1 MKSATASY
9 PNSVVGPYEWT
20 YFPAEVPESALIVR
34 FEFRKLWA
42 SQAVSCVPRRG
53 TRRLQAQQAARTQ
66 RGSHSKQAAAAARRQ
81 EQRQRHRVVP
91 WCASRWALCR
101 CRRTTSHNV
110 RAACPSAHLPSAPPH
125 TSPLPLRTPPLCPS
139 AHLPSAPPH
148 TSPLPLRTPA
158 LCPSAHLP
166 SAPPHTCPLPP
177 AARRL
182 PLASCYRFLSLQL
195 PLHSPHATTRSLDQP
210 AGTHCPLRCIPLCPF
225 PPGAIPSFLPLTRFR
240 KTILHLPSRSPSPFP
255 QSPCVILTKTFVTF
269 WMPRLPHESLEAAAK
284 AAGGS
289 LSPFGRAM
297 GAPPSR
303 PGEPVRRG
311 QAGRRQGVGNGVW
324 MHASYVV
331 PSHVPSHVPW
341 SVCVVCL
348 LCTTLPFATHLHL
361 LNLHHPSQPSI
372 TLIPLS
378 AHPSHLSHL
387 HLPHPSRPTC
397 PQQPVAG
404 VWNVGVFSEWGPA
417 RTQSKMVLRG
427 AIPPIDFSP
436 PPPTSQTPPT
446 PSPLSSHVLAATS
459 GGRVERGGVQ
469 RVGPS
474 AHAVQDGAAGH
485 GAHLRSRP
493 HRLLLLQRAPP
504 LRPLLQR
511 LAHPAAP
518 PPALL
523 PHVSSSSP
531 SSPGMDALYG
541 GSLTH
546 QCLRASSAPLL
557 FTLAI
562 PQPLPKLLISIYPE
576 PPSSSSASSTSPLPS
591 WLTGHA
597 RSANSSLSV
606 QLRRMAL
613 LGPSNRGAPAGP
625 SFSVQ
630 LPSETEEQA
639 GSSNSGV
646 RGSREQE
653 GRGGAEGGAG
663 VDVWWSEGRM
673 DIGSWQSVA
682 DPGSWHLLLSHP
694 ASSAARSGPGNGS
707 TVSNSSSIGV
717 NGSTSVGSVGS
728 GSSGGREGGDGGW
741 LASLWGGSWTHGQQ
755 GGAADEGEGGGEVCV
770 SIQWKAATCFP
781 RLTGPQCQWP
791 LIPLEPHLLSWTYE
805 SGLDAAY
812 LPPASPAP
820 PSLWASWF
828 PVPLAASPS
837 PARPSWA
844 FLSLAPPFGA
854 RGGVLSI
861 HLRLLPLRRG
871 DGAQGD
877 GEGQGGEGESGGSGN
892 NSGNSSAAGVAAGS
906 SGAAPRAFVY
916 LLVRAGG
923 LPSLTR
929 FDASAVAPATD
940 MAARGGQLSLELI
953 HPAEVTTFVAVG
965 LDAAPSRGGGEGGE
979 EEGEG
984 AEAGEGE
991 WEWEWEWEVRVVQH
1005 GCPNGCSGSPCHVMA
1020 DGAFQFG
1027 VYYCFCDR
1035 SNGGVDCSIETVS
1048 QLGIEQQRW
1057 ALVGS
1062 NVVAVLPAMVSLYL
1076 GAYPEWVMFS
1086 LNGLCSALYHLCDTD
1101 GWCAARYP
1109 TLQFAD
1115 FYSCFLAVL
1124 LAFLHAAQVPIWPR
1138 FLFFVV
1144 ASFSTAVMAVDR
1156 ATSGWSIVVLLALGA
1171 AALVTG
1177 WFIRLAALRRSAAA
1191 SSSAAPH
1198 APHTPL
1204 EAASCAVQCV
1214 EEQGGSRHGHV
1225 EEEGASLLP
1234 PPCSSDGEW
1243 PCGAARASKAQQHAS
1258 VWRRMFHW
1266 CRAQGAVV
1274 LRMVLALL
1282 ATFHVPSLLGGALAA
1297 LLGGSSFLVEVPSTY
1312 WIWHSVWH
1320 VCMYSAAF
1328 FFMLASPPPNKH
1340 GSLPLALSPRSP
1352 PPKQHDSFCSHR
1364 NSDDVSVAGS
1374 SSGDGSSE
1382 GGWPMGKRVGGCS
1395 VGREVEVDEERGLL
1409 LIRDHS

>member
-1 MKSATASY
+1 MSRSGCR
-9 PNSVVGPYEWT
+9 V
-20 YFPAEVPESALIVR
+20 L
-34 FEFRKLWA
+34 
-42 SQAVSCVPRRG
+42 PRR
-53 TRRLQAQQAARTQ
+53 
-66 RGSHSKQAAAAARRQ
+66 
-81 EQRQRHRVVP
+81 
-91 WCASRWALCR
+91 
-101 CRRTTSHNV
+101 
-110 RAACPSAHLPSAPPH
+110 
-125 TSPLPLRTPPLCPS
+125 
-139 AHLPSAPPH
+139 
-148 TSPLPLRTPA
+148 
-158 LCPSAHLP
+158 
-166 SAPPHTCPLPP
+166 
-177 AARRL
+177 
-182 PLASCYRFLSLQL
+182 SLV
-195 PLHSPHATTRSLDQP
+195 RSL
-210 AGTHCPLRCIPLCPF
+210 L
-225 PPGAIPSFLPLTRFR
+225 
-240 KTILHLPSRSPSPFP
+240 
-255 QSPCVILTKTFVTF
+255 ILTAN
-269 WMPRLPHESLEAAAK
+269 ESLEAAAK
-284 AAGGS
+284 AAGGA
-289 LSPFGRAM
+289 LSPFGGAM
-297 GAPPSR
+297 GAVTV
-303 PGEPVRRG
+303 ERG
-311 QAGRRQGVGNGVW
+311 QEQGDGPGAGGGAGAGKGGGGRMVDASAAAAIAAMVGEGWGGGGGKGNGTVGEGGSGLGGKRGGG
-324 MHASYVV
+324 AGQ
-331 PSHVPSHVPW
+331 SHCALFHSTAVFS
-341 SVCVVCL
+341 
-348 LCTTLPFATHLHL
+348 LPAD
-361 LNLHHPSQPSI
+361 
-372 TLIPLS
+372 
-378 AHPSHLSHL
+378 
-387 HLPHPSRPTC
+387 
-397 PQQPVAG
+397 QQPVAG

-417 RTQSKMVLRG
+417 RTQSQMVLRGGIPPIQPVAGVWNVGVFSEWGAARTQSKMVLRG
-427 AIPPIDFSP
+427 TSHTFDLALTAFSCFNAP
-436 PPPTSQTPPT
+436 LLSGRFCNDSRTPLPLH
-446 PSPLSSHVLAATS
+446 PLSSHTFLPARPPVTPQAANASS
-459 GGRVERGGVQ
+459 GN
-469 RVGPS
+469 
-474 AHAVQDGAAGH
+474 D
-485 GAHLRSRP
+485 
-493 HRLLLLQRAPP
+493 
-504 LRPLLQR
+504 
-511 LAHPAAP
+511 
-518 PPALL
+518 
-523 PHVSSSSP
+523 SSSP
-531 SSPGMDALYG
+531 PAPSPSPSDPSSRHHDAFTAPGMDALYG

-546 QCLRASSAPLL
+546 QCLRASSPPLL

-576 PPSSSSASSTSPLPS
+576 PPSSSSASSASPLPS

-597 RSANSSLSV
+597 RSANASPSV

-630 LPSETEEQA
+630 PRSETEEQA
-639 GSSNSGV
+639 GSSNSGDV
-646 RGSREQE
+646 RGNGGQE

-673 DIGSWQSVA
+673 DIGSWQAVA

-694 ASSAARSGPGNGS
+694 ASSAARSGSGNGS
-707 TVSNSSSIGV
+707 TASNSSSSSIGV
-717 NGSTSVGSVGS
+717 NGSTSVSS
-728 GSSGGREGGDGGW
+728 GGGGSGGREGGDGGW
-741 LASLWGGSWTHGQQ
+741 WASLWGGSWAHGQQ

-791 LIPLEPHLLSWTYE
+791 LIPLEPHLLSWSYE

-828 PVPLAASPS
+828 PVPVAASPS

-861 HLRLLPLRRG
+861 HLRLRPLRQG
-871 DGAQGD
+871 PGADGD

-892 NSGNSSAAGVAAGS
+892 NSSAGGVAVGS
-906 SGAAPRAFVY
+906 SGAAPTAFVY

-965 LDAAPSRGGGEGGE
+965 LDAAAPRTSEGGKE
-979 EEGEG
+979 ESDEEGEG
-984 AEAGEGE
+984 EGGDGE
-991 WEWEWEWEVRVVQH
+991 WAWEWEVRVVQH

-1035 SNGGVDCSIETVS
+1035 SHGGVDCSIETVS

-1115 FYSCFLAVL
+1115 FYSSFLAVL

-1138 FLFFVV
+1138 FLFFVL

-1156 ATSGWSIVVLLALGA
+1156 ATSGASRPHAPPTPSTLPAVCPRSHLPACQGTRGRPLFSYRAYQPHATQQGSSADSLNISFLPQQPAVLPVLPAVLPLLPALPSSSPESSSPCVPPPKTIMGSGWSIVVLLALGA
-1171 AALVTG
+1171 AALITG
-1177 WFIRLAALRRSAAA
+1177 WFIRLAALRRSSSA

-1204 EAASCAVQCV
+1204 EAASCAVQSA

-1243 PCGAARASKAQQHAS
+1243 PCGVTRESKARQHAS
-1258 VWRRMFHW
+1258 VWRRMFQW
-1266 CRAQGAVV
+1266 CVCGGDA
-1274 LRMVLALL
+1274 MALT
-1282 ATFHVPSLLGGALAA
+1282 A
-1297 LLGGSSFLVEVPSTY
+1297 
-1312 WIWHSVWH
+1312 WH
-1320 VCMYSAAF
+1320 
-1328 FFMLASPPPNKH
+1328 
-1340 GSLPLALSPRSP
+1340 
-1352 PPKQHDSFCSHR
+1352 
-1364 NSDDVSVAGS
+1364 
-1374 SSGDGSSE
+1374 
-1382 GGWPMGKRVGGCS
+1382 
-1395 VGREVEVDEERGLL
+1395 
-1409 LIRDHS
+1409 

>member
-1 MKSATASY
+1 MKSATALY
-9 PNSVVGPYEWT
+9 PNSVVGPYDWT
-20 YFPAEVPESALIVR
+20 YFPAEVPEGALIVR

-42 SQAVSCVPRRG
+42 SQADEVPAHAAG
-53 TRRLQAQQAARTQ
+53 NTDAAGESQQA
-66 RGSHSKQAAAAARRQ
+66 GSSSSSSSAEAGAAASGGPL
-81 EQRQRHRVVP
+81 V
-91 WCASRWALCR
+91 CFALG
-101 CRRTTSHNV
+101 SL
-110 RAACPSAHLPSAPPH
+110 PLPSDH
-125 TSPLPLRTPPLCPS
+125 E
-139 AHLPSAPPH
+139 
-148 TSPLPLRTPA
+148 
-158 LCPSAHLP
+158 
-166 SAPPHTCPLPP
+166 
-177 AARRL
+177 
-182 PLASCYRFLSLQL
+182 
-195 PLHSPHATTRSLDQP
+195 
-210 AGTHCPLRCIPLCPF
+210 
-225 PPGAIPSFLPLTRFR
+225 
-240 KTILHLPSRSPSPFP
+240 P
-255 QSPCVILTKTFVTF
+255 QY
-269 WMPRLPHESLEAAAK
+269 ESLEAAAK
-284 AAGGS
+284 AAGGA
-289 LSPFGRAM
+289 LSPFGGAM
-297 GAPPSR
+297 GAVTVECGQEQGDG
-303 PGEPVRRG
+303 PGAGGGAGAGKGGGG
-311 QAGRRQGVGNGVW
+311 QMVDASAAAAIAAMVGEGWGGGGGKGNGTVGEGGSGLGGKRGGGAGQSHCALFHSTAVFSLPADQQPVAGVW
-324 MHASYVV
+324 NVGVLSEWGPAR
-331 PSHVPSHVPW
+331 
-341 SVCVVCL
+341 
-348 LCTTLPFATHLHL
+348 TQ
-361 LNLHHPSQPSI
+361 SQMV
-372 TLIPLS
+372 LRGGIP
-378 AHPSHLSHL
+378 PI
-387 HLPHPSRPTC
+387 
-397 PQQPVAG
+397 QPVAG
-404 VWNVGVFSEWGPA
+404 VWNVGVFSEWGAA

-427 AIPPIDFSP
+427 TSHTFDLALTAFSCFNAP
-436 PPPTSQTPPT
+436 LLSGRFCNDSRTPLPLH
-446 PSPLSSHVLAATS
+446 PLSSHTFLPARPPVTPQAANAST
-459 GGRVERGGVQ
+459 
-469 RVGPS
+469 
-474 AHAVQDGAAGH
+474 GH
-485 GAHLRSRP
+485 GRP
-493 HRLLLLQRAPP
+493 
-504 LRPLLQR
+504 
-511 LAHPAAP
+511 
-518 PPALL
+518 
-523 PHVSSSSP
+523 
-531 SSPGMDALYG
+531 
-541 GSLTH
+541 
-546 QCLRASSAPLL
+546 
-557 FTLAI
+557 
-562 PQPLPKLLISIYPE
+562 PLPKLLISIYPE
-576 PPSSSSASSTSPLPS
+576 PPSSSSASSASPLPS

-597 RSANSSLSV
+597 RSANASPSV

-630 LPSETEEQA
+630 PRSETEEQA
-639 GSSNSGV
+639 GSSNSGDV
-646 RGSREQE
+646 RGNGGQE

-673 DIGSWQSVA
+673 DIGSWQAVA

-694 ASSAARSGPGNGS
+694 ASSAARSGSGNGS
-707 TVSNSSSIGV
+707 TASNSSSSSIGV
-717 NGSTSVGSVGS
+717 NGSTSVSS
-728 GSSGGREGGDGGW
+728 GGGGSGGREGGDGGW
-741 LASLWGGSWTHGQQ
+741 WASLWGGSWAHGQQ

-781 RLTGPQCQWP
+781 RLTGSQCQWP
-791 LIPLEPHLLSWTYE
+791 LIPLEPHLLSWSYE

-828 PVPLAASPS
+828 PVPVAASPS

-861 HLRLLPLRRG
+861 HLRLRPLRQG
-871 DGAQGD
+871 PGADGD
-877 GEGQGGEGESGGSGN
+877 GEGQGGEAESGGSGN
-892 NSGNSSAAGVAAGS
+892 NSSAGGVAVGS
-906 SGAAPRAFVY
+906 SGAAPTAFVY

-965 LDAAPSRGGGEGGE
+965 LDAAAPRTSEGGKE
-979 EEGEG
+979 ESDEEGEG
-984 AEAGEGE
+984 EGGDGE
-991 WEWEWEWEVRVVQH
+991 WAWEWEVRVVQH

-1035 SNGGVDCSIETVS
+1035 SHGGVDCSIETVS

-1115 FYSCFLAVL
+1115 FYSSFLAVL
-1124 LAFLHAAQVPIWPR
+1124 LAFLHVAQVPIWPR
-1138 FLFFVV
+1138 FLFFVL

-1171 AALVTG
+1171 AALITG
-1177 WFIRLAALRRSAAA
+1177 WFIRLAALRRSSSA

-1204 EAASCAVQCV
+1204 EAASCAVQSA

-1243 PCGAARASKAQQHAS
+1243 PLGGGIRAVAQSKCLSLPHVLPHLLPVPCPHAYLRPLPTCIS
-1258 VWRRMFHW
+1258 SSLAHMHIFVPCPHAYLRPLPTCISSSLAIMHIFVPCPHAYLRPLPTCISSSLAHMHIFVPCPHAYLFPLSRLFIALQSCLNQELFPHTSSLRTLAPTR
-1266 CRAQGAVV
+1266 CRAQVAVV
-1274 LRMVLALL
+1274 LRVLLALL
-1282 ATFHVPSLLGGALAA
+1282 ATFHVPSLLLGALAA
-1297 LLGGSSFLVEVPSTY
+1297 LLAASSFLVEVPATY

-1320 VCMYSAAF
+1320 VCIYSAAF

-1352 PPKQHDSFCSHR
+1352 PPKRHGSFRSHR

-1382 GGWPMGKRVGGCS
+1382 GGWPMGKRVAGCS

-1409 LIRDHS
+1409 LIRDDS